1 MKWIG
6 TQTIYDNVR
15 LVKGFTL
22 DGVSISTVQDSSES
36 FADNNTS
43 VMTSAAIADKIEAYG
58 YSTTAGDITGVTAGV
73 GLSGGGASGTVTLT
87 VDLSEFSAVTPANGD
102 SLATLDSDGANEQ
115 LTTVSALST
124 LFAGDGL
131 TASSAVISVDAA
143 QTGIT
148 SLGTL
153 TGLVLDGA
161 KSITPGDGAMIHV
174 DTSDITDSNTSGSG
188 TAAKYTHVN
197 IEGPRLLAT
206 NSSVTTT
213 NAATLYISSQVAAHT
228 NQTITYPWALWVDNG
243 NVRIDDKLYMGT
255 SAVLADSSGTCT
267 LQNIDAIDATTEA
280 TFESAIDTLS
290 NLTTTGTIG
299 TGVWQG
305 TAIAS
310 AYLDADTAHLSTS
323 RQLSHHVFVDNMG
336 TTKQY
341 IGLTE
346 ADAENTSTSNKF
358 LPFPAITA
366 GKLLKVALRSN
377 KDLTGHDL
385 TWRLESIGAAN
396 PNSATPDILGTQ
408 SGAGCNTTTMTT
420 YDFTSSL
427 DSGANAFD
435 ASDLVYLS
443 IQSDTSF
450 GANVI
455 YYITCIWEWDLS

>member
-1 MKWIG
+1 MKWLGQYI
-6 TQTIYDNVR
+6 QDLPSRFRDDVY
-15 LVKGFTL
+15 LE
-22 DGVSISTVQDSSES
+22 SISTDTIASGAHLGLDS
-36 FADNNTS
+36 NNKIVKATDGGGDLTS
-43 VMTSAAIADKIEAYG
+43 IV
-58 YSTTAGDITGVTAGV
+58 AGA
-73 GLSGGGASGTVTLT
+73 GLSGTSLTGPIPTLI
-87 VDLSEFSAVTPANGD
+87 VDFSEFATITPTNGD
-102 SLATLDSDGANEQ
+102 SLATLDSDGATEQ
-115 LTTVSALST
+115 LTSISRLAT
-124 LFAGDGL
+124 LFAGTGL
-131 TASSAVISVDAA
+131 TASSSVISVDAA

-153 TGLVLDGA
+153 TGLTLDGA

-377 KDLTGHDL
+377 KNLTGHTL

-408 SGAGCNTTTMTT
+408 SGAGCNNTTMTT
-420 YDFTSSL
+420 YDFTTGL
-427 DSGANAFD
+427 DSGDGAETNAFD

>member
-131 TASSAVISVDAA
+131 TASSSVISVDAA

-153 TGLVLDGA
+153 TGLTLDGN

-188 TAAKYTHVN
+188 TAGAGGVGQKG
-197 IEGPRLLAT
+197 E
-206 NSSVTTT
+206 
-213 NAATLYISSQVAAHT
+213 
-228 NQTITYPWALWVDNG
+228 
-243 NVRIDDKLYMGT
+243 VRIY
-255 SAVLADSSGTCT
+255 S
-267 LQNIDAIDATTEA
+267 
-280 TFESAIDTLS
+280 
-290 NLTTTGTIG
+290 
-299 TGVWQG
+299 W
-305 TAIAS
+305 
-310 AYLDADTAHLSTS
+310 
-323 RQLSHHVFVDNMG
+323 
-336 TTKQY
+336 
-341 IGLTE
+341 
-346 ADAENTSTSNKF
+346 
-358 LPFPAITA
+358 
-366 GKLLKVALRSN
+366 
-377 KDLTGHDL
+377 
-385 TWRLESIGAAN
+385 
-396 PNSATPDILGTQ
+396 
-408 SGAGCNTTTMTT
+408 
-420 YDFTSSL
+420 
-427 DSGANAFD
+427 
-435 ASDLVYLS
+435 
-443 IQSDTSF
+443 
-450 GANVI
+450 
-455 YYITCIWEWDLS
+455 